1 MNLNNNFNIEF
12 GPDEKSINNFIQSIN
27 MFGEIF
33 IPLFEIKN
41 SLIIKSKED
50 TRKFIDLI
58 SKKLKINKMDLL
70 YRSTRDGNGYKNL
83 MDKINN
89 KSNLIFLYLTGKDR
103 IFGHYFKAKL
113 ENLEKDKDQYYT
125 DENAFAFSLNNNL
138 IYKILVSQKALRF
151 YHQVYPLLTGNTAKG
166 NGFYFDGNSINDDGL
181 LNQPKIYDFKENSE
195 LTNNS
200 KAFKE
205 LEIYEINAI

>member
-103 IFGHYFKAKL
+103 IFGNYFQAKL

-151 YHQVYPLLTGNTAKG
+151 YHQVYPLSTGNTAKG

-181 LNQPKIYDFKENSE
+181 LNQPKIYDFKKNSE